1 LSYGRSPGPH
11 TATIPKNNHAL
22 QTHWSNSGANH
33 RDAEGPGLPKG
44 VFMRYA
50 RWISLVAVLSAAGLS
65 GCNESQLAQN
75 QTQNQVNTR
84 TVPSGTAVEVT
95 LGTSLSSE
103 TAHTG
108 TAWSGTVLNPAAGIP
123 AGSAVDGTVTA
134 VKAAKKGDRAMLD
147 LGVNGITVSGHRY
160 AVHAGSESIVAGST
174 RARNLGAIAGS
185 AAAGALIGTAVDH
198 STEGAVVGAVVGG
211 GVATGVVAA
220 SDGYQVLLK
229 PGIALTFT
237 TSEAMAVRQ

>member
-1 LSYGRSPGPH
+1 
-11 TATIPKNNHAL
+11 
-22 QTHWSNSGANH
+22 
-33 RDAEGPGLPKG
+33 
-44 VFMRYA
+44 MRYA

-75 QTQNQVNTR
+75 NTL
-84 TVPSGTAVEVT
+84 TVPSGTAVAVT

-108 TAWSGTVLNPAAGIP
+108 TAWSGTVLNATGGIP
-123 AGSAVDGTVTA
+123 AGSSVDGTVTA

-147 LGVNGITVSGHRY
+147 LGVNAITVSGHRY
-160 AVHAGSESIVAGST
+160 AVHANSESIVAGST

-198 STEGAVVGAVVGG
+198 STEGAIVGAVVGG

-229 PGIALTFT
+229 PGMALTFT